1 MKLSETGTARVQGY
15 LFVLGR
21 SLRSFL
27 PSDVARDAVK
37 EIESHILERVSQV
50 EDQQDERASLE
61 RILADLGSPL
71 RVAQAYSAEMSVD
84 EALATGRAGAIARAL
99 WHLATTTTV
108 GFMAT
113 LGLFVGYVAGLAF
126 LAIAVLKPIFPE
138 NVGFFFVDGVP
149 RDFGALFPA
158 PAGSEVRGGYWV
170 IPLALVLGLAI
181 LAATQRC
188 SSRFL
193 AWWRERRI
201 EREGL
206 SSRRVDEA

>member
-37 EIESHILERVSQV
+37 EIESHILERVSQAD
-50 EDQQDERASLE
+50 DQGDERARLE
-61 RILADLGSPL
+61 RILGDLGSPL
-71 RVAQAYSAEMSVD
+71 SVAQAYSAEMSVD
-84 EALATGRAGAIARAL
+84 EALATGRTGAVARAL

-113 LGLFVGYVAGLAF
+113 LGLFVGYAAGLASV
-126 LAIAVLKPIFPE
+126 AIAVLKPIFPE
-138 NVGFFFVDGVP
+138 NVGVFFVDGVP
-149 RDFGALFPA
+149 HSVGALFPA
-158 PAGSEVRGGYWV
+158 PVGSEVRGGYWV
-170 IPLALVLGLAI
+170 VPVALVLGLAV
-181 LAATQRC
+181 LAATHRC

-193 AWWRERRI
+193 AWWRERRQLPRI
-201 EREGL
+201 C
-206 SSRRVDEA
+206 